1 MKILH
6 ALAQRP
12 GKTGSGVFLQQLFKA
27 GYEKNYEQAVLAGVP
42 FSDQDPG
49 IDNFDLKNF
58 YPVLFETKQLDFP
71 VVGMSDVMPYPS
83 TKYSSLDEKMYEA
96 YEKAFKKVIK
106 KAVDEFK
113 PDVVICNHIWLLCG
127 FIKDLYPNLK
137 VLALCHGTDLR
148 QLERS
153 ALLTPIVKKTV
164 VNCDYLFALN
174 KAQEKEILELHNVK
188 KEQVITSGSGYNPK
202 MFFPAKEKREK
213 RNNTKVKIAY
223 IGKICDYKGVP
234 NLLNALDK
242 TKNYENIQL
251 NLIGHGNVKESKTII
266 NSLASRKTEVN
277 YLGAIAQDELAK
289 FLRTCDIF
297 ILPSFFEGLPLVV
310 IEALASGAKVICTD
324 LPGLDDFL
332 GEDLKQ
338 LKAIRY
344 IKMPRLKNIDSPFEE
359 DIEEFESDITK
370 NIDIVYD
377 EIIEN
382 CEYKIDEVIKTLEDK
397 TWHGLFNRL
406 KKYF

>member
-1 MKILH
+1 MRILH

-27 GYEKNYEQAVLAGVP
+27 GHEKNYEQAVLAGVP
-42 FSDQDPG
+42 YNEQDPG
-49 IDNFDLKNF
+49 IDNLELKNF
-58 YPVLFETKQLDFP
+58 YPVLFQTKELDFP
-71 VVGMSDVMPYPS
+71 VVGMSDVMPYSS

-106 KAVDEFK
+106 KAVEEFE

-137 VLALCHGTDLR
+137 VLVLCHGTDLR

-153 ALLTPIVKKTV
+153 PFLTPIVKKTV
-164 VNCDYLFALN
+164 PKCDYLFALN
-174 KAQEKEILELHNVK
+174 SAQEKEIVQLHNVK
-188 KEQVITSGSGYNPK
+188 KQQVITSGSGYNPE
-202 MFFPAKEKREK
+202 MFYPIKRAK
-213 RNNTKVKIAY
+213 NTKVKIAY
-223 IGKICDYKGVP
+223 VGKICNYKGVP

-242 TKNYENIQL
+242 TDNYENIQL
-251 NLIGHGNVKESKTII
+251 NLIGHGNVQESENII
-266 NSLASRKTEVN
+266 ASLKNRKTEVN

-310 IEALASGAKVICTD
+310 IEALASGAKVICTE

-332 GEDLKQ
+332 GEELKQ

-344 IKMPRLKNIDSPFEE
+344 IKMPRLKNVDTPFPLDIPQFEE
-359 DIEEFESDITK
+359 DIRK
-370 NIDIVYD
+370 NIDIVCK
-377 EIIEN
+377 EIQEN
-382 CEYKIDEVIKTLEDK
+382 DEYKIDEVIKTLEDK

-406 KKYF
+406 KNYF